1 MIESETMARLAAN
14 RQTVVVT
21 HPRRGV
27 QSAQIAPLSRV
38 TLAILVL
45 WPVPMTPENKLT
57 RTDAWAVLVLER
69 ATDWHPAIL
78 FAGDLEIHTPG
89 GDARPFPPV
98 DLAVPVSRTDA
109 RPLAE
114 SACLAARD
122 RLRVEFSYRK
132 DGHPIEQ
139 RAGVAVGVRD
149 DLLFV
154 EDTARVG
161 QLRSFRLDR
170 IAALRCV
177 GSVPTWDGA
186 EYRMPGTPKPW
197 GDDPFAGFGEEGNEP

>member
-1 MIESETMARLAAN
+1 MIEHATMAQFAAD
-14 RQTVVVT
+14 
-21 HPRRGV
+21 RRTTLV
-27 QSAQIAPLSRV
+27 KAPLRPGS
-38 TLAILVL
+38 TNLYT
-45 WPVPMTPENKLT
+45 M
-57 RTDAWAVLVLER
+57 AVLVLWHEP
-69 ATDWHPAIL
+69 ATMENRHTRPDVWRCLVLEGAVNWRPVIL
-78 FAGDLEIHTPG
+78 FASDLFAVEVRTDG
-89 GDARPFPPV
+89 GELRPFPPI
-98 DLAVPVSRTDA
+98 DLTVPVSRTDP

-154 EDTARVG
+154 EDTARAG

-177 GSVPTWDGA
+177 GAVPTWDGTN
-186 EYRMPGTPKPW
+186 YTTPRAW
-197 GDDPFAGFGEEGNEP
+197 TGSDPFAGFGDGEEA

>member
-1 MIESETMARLAAN
+1 MIDERTMMDLAAA
-14 RQTVVVT
+14 RQTVLVK
-21 HPRRGV
+21 
-27 QSAQIAPLSRV
+27 APSRPGGATRI

-45 WPVPMTPENKLT
+45 WHVAPTPENKIT
-57 RTDAWAVLVLER
+57 RTDGWCCLIPGAPDAGSTV
-69 ATDWHPAIL
+69 L
-78 FAGDLEIHTPG
+78 FAGDLEIHQRIEN
-89 GDARPFPPV
+89 AHPFPPV
-98 DLAVPVSRTDA
+98 DLTVPVSRTDA

-154 EDTARVG
+154 EDASHSG
-161 QLRSFRLDR
+161 QLRSFRLDQ

-186 EYRMPGTPKPW
+186 EYRLPGTPKPW
-197 GDDPFAGFGEEGNEP
+197 GDDPFAGFGEQGDEP

>member
-1 MIESETMARLAAN
+1 MIEHEAMAKLAADRRTTLVSMPIRRASEARYTMAVL
-14 RQTVVVT
+14 
-21 HPRRGV
+21 
-27 QSAQIAPLSRV
+27 
-38 TLAILVL
+38 IL
-45 WPVPMTPENKLT
+45 WHEPATPENRHT
-57 RTDAWAVLVLER
+57 RPDVWRCLVLDR
-69 ATDWHPAIL
+69 ATDWRPVLLHA
-78 FAGDLEIHTPG
+78 ADLALVEMRTDG
-89 GDARPFPPV
+89 SEDLRPFPPV
-98 DLAVPVSRTDA
+98 DLTVPVSRTDA

-114 SACLAARD
+114 AVCLAARD

-154 EDTARVG
+154 EDASRSG

-177 GSVPTWDGA
+177 GSVPTWDGM
-186 EYRMPGTPKPW
+186 EYRR
-197 GDDPFAGFGEEGNEP
+197 